1 MVSIEDIRDWV
12 DLPVVDASESKIGT
26 LESVYFDTASDV
38 ASFAAV
44 KTGVLGGS
52 RLVFVPLDG
61 STVSPRHLKVTVL
74 KKLAREAP
82 SIPQDGQL
90 EAAMEPEIFAHYG
103 LPYSTGANGERKLG
117 RR

>member
-12 DLPVVDASESKIGT
+12 GLAVVDASEARIGT
-26 LESVYFDTASDV
+26 LESVYFDTTTED

-44 KTGVLGGS
+44 KTGLLGGS
-52 RLVFVPLDG
+52 RLVFVPLTEA
-61 STVSPRHLKVTVL
+61 TVAPKHIKVTVL

-82 SIPQDGQL
+82 SIAQDGQL
-90 EAAMEPEIFAHYG
+90 EASMEPEIFAHYG
-103 LPYSTGANGERKLG
+103 MPYATGANGERKLG